1 MITNKK
7 LKINVSTT
15 VSIKEDN
22 LLYYE
27 SPFKAAALN
36 CWLLVFF
43 YFCIKEGYMLNVL
56 F

>member
-15 VSIKEDN
+15 ISIKEEN
-22 LLYYE
+22 LLY
-27 SPFKAAALN
+27 PFKAAALN
-36 CWLLVFF
+36 YLLIIFF
-43 YFCIKEGYMLNVL
+43 NFCIKEGYMLNVL

>member
-7 LKINVSTT
+7 LKFNVSTT
-15 VSIKEDN
+15 VSIKEEN

-36 CWLLVFF
+36 CLLIIFLIFALKRVI
-43 YFCIKEGYMLNVL
+43 C
-56 F
+56 